1 MTAAARVSALPRTRA
16 GSLLLGGVGVLL
28 ALAAWELAPA
38 VGLVPG
44 DDIPPAS
51 EVLSSLADLLGT
63 AAFWDATGA
72 TLAGA
77 GIGLGI
83 AAVVGVALGI
93 LMGSSRVAWHALRPT
108 MEFLRPVPGVALI
121 PVAILVFGPSLEGDV
136 LLVSFGCLWP
146 MLVQTLYGVRA
157 VDEVAL
163 ATARSYG
170 LSRAERIRYVQLP
183 SALPYIATGLRIS
196 SAIALI
202 IAVTAELV
210 AGNTGLGD
218 SIALAQSAGQTE
230 EMYALIVTTGVLG
243 VLVHVVFSALERR
256 FLHWHQSQRAGAE
269 A

>member
-1 MTAAARVSALPRTRA
+1 VTAAARVQALPRTRA

-28 ALAAWELAPA
+28 ALALWQVAPA
-38 VGLVPG
+38 IGLVPG
-44 DDIPPAS
+44 DDIPPAGD
-51 EVLSSLADLLGT
+51 VLSKLVELLGT
-63 AAFWDATGA
+63 SGFWSATGA

-77 GIGLGI
+77 GIGLAI
-83 AAVVGVALGI
+83 AVVAGVALGV
-93 LMGSSRVAWHALRPT
+93 LMGSSKVAWHALRPT
-108 MEFLRPVPGVALI
+108 VEFLRPVPGVALI

-136 LLVSFGCLWP
+136 LLVAFGCLWP

-170 LSRAERIRYVQLP
+170 LNGWERVRFVQLP

-202 IAVTAELV
+202 VAVTAELV

-230 EMYALIVTTGVLG
+230 EMYALIVTAGILG
-243 VLVHVVFSALERR
+243 VIVHVVFAAFERR
-256 FLHWHQSQRAGAE
+256 LLHWHQSQRAGVE
-269 A
+269 G